1 LQFIYAGDLV
11 MKKLIIF
18 CCLLTACLTHA
29 EVIFVPGW
37 LTEKNSPENYSLSLQ
52 QIYQGENVTVMQWSS
67 NTTWDSAVATADAFT
82 GQLAQHII
90 SKVPAEREKIIL
102 IGHSLGGRIIVKT
115 AEILA
120 ANNIKIK
127 QFVILGGALDLDY
140 DLTPV
145 VRASLQTNISVFSR
159 NDTIL
164 KYLYANKY
172 KKMAIGFAGIKNM
185 PSERFQQYSFT
196 TPEPAVTVYNS
207 QFWLD
212 AFNHFAVAYISTL
225 SEIVAGKKHPYVC
238 MYDYSKITLPRSR
251 WAIPGNWHIP
261 PLVSMKVEDS
271 YADWHFLS
279 TQIKIPYINWR
290 GEVKYRYPNLYII
303 VDHYG
308 RIFSWNIYNYRLM
321 RIRFN
326 ELKQQ
331 IVKIH

>member
-1 LQFIYAGDLV
+1 

-37 LTEKNSPENYSLSLQ
+37 FTEKSSPENYAFSLR
-52 QIYQGENVTVMQWSS
+52 QIYPGESVTVMQWDS
-67 NTTWDSAVATADAFT
+67 NNTWDSAVASADAFSSK
-82 GQLAQHII
+82 LAQHII
-90 SKVPAEREKIIL
+90 NKVPAEREKIIL

-120 ANNIKIK
+120 ANNIRIK
-127 QFVILGGALDLDY
+127 QFVILGGALDMDY

-145 VRASLQTNISVFSR
+145 VQASHQTNINVFSR

-164 KYLYANKY
+164 KYLYANKHE
-172 KKMAIGFAGIKNM
+172 KMAIGFAGIKNM
-185 PSERFQQYSFT
+185 PAGRFQQYRFATS
-196 TPEPAVTVYNS
+196 EPAVSVYNS
-207 QFWLD
+207 QFWQD

-225 SEIVAGKKHPYVC
+225 SEIVKGKKRPYVC
-238 MYDYSKITLPRSR
+238 MYDYSKITMKRSR
-251 WAIPGNWHIP
+251 LAIPENWHIP
-261 PLVSMKVEDS
+261 PLFSMMVIDS

-279 TQIKIPYINWR
+279 TRIKIPYINWR
-290 GEVKYRYPNLYII
+290 GKVKYRYPNIYII

-308 RIFSWNIYNYRLM
+308 RIFSWNIISYRLM
-321 RIRFN
+321 QTRFN